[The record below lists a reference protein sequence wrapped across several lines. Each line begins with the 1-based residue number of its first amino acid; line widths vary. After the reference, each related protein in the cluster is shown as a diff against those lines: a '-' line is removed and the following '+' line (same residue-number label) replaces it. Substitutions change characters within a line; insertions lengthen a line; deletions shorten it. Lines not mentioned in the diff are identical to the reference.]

1 MCGEHD
7 ASGKVSSTRTGSSP
21 HVRGA
26 QRRDHGADRAGG
38 IIPACAG
45 STNSIAQSQYPARD
59 HPRMCGEH
67 SPQAQNLIIAVGSS
81 PHVRGARSVN
91 FFYFRRVGIIPA
103 CAGSTSRASCST
115 PFARDH
121 PRMCGEHS
129 RYSLALVTAVG
140 SSPHVRGAPAICCCP
155 SVAVGI
161 IPACAGSTPKPSQG
175 RCVRRDHP
183 RMCGEH
189 ALGNPNAKT
198 FEGSSPHVRGARLL
212 PRNLR
217 SPPGII
223 PACAGSTDRGG
234 ESIL

>member
-1 MCGEHD
+1 MCGEHLL
-7 ASGKVSSTRTGSSP
+7 ALHVQEPLSGSSP

-26 QRRDHGADRAGG
+26 RWSRWPDASRCG

-45 STNSIAQSQYPARD
+45 STMLPARCPVRARD

-67 SPQAQNLIIAVGSS
+67 KDVTTEQIVQAGSSPHVRGAPEVTAGNSRTNGIIPACAGSTGGQSPVFVKRWDHPRMCGEHAVDTANGNAQAGSS

-115 PFARDH
+115 PFA
-121 PRMCGEHS
+121 
-129 RYSLALVTAVG
+129 
-140 SSPHVRGAPAICCCP
+140 
-155 SVAVGI
+155 
-161 IPACAGSTPKPSQG
+161 
-175 RCVRRDHP
+175 RDHP